1 VSDAATS
8 SDGQKSLDMA
18 VELMDRGNKAMKEN
32 DFAEAAD
39 NFSRA
44 LEIRF
49 NFFLFD

>member
-1 VSDAATS
+1 
-8 SDGQKSLDMA
+8 
-18 VELMDRGNKAMKEN
+18 MKEN

-49 NFFLFD
+49 DFFLFDWFSFS